1 MEAECAHFEI
11 TRMARL
17 LGVSSSGFYRWRK
30 NDRSAAQKPS
40 EVRRGALDAA
50 IVAAHQGS
58 TGTYGA
64 PRITAELKDAGTAVS
79 ENTVQRRMK
88 ALGIEGISPRSFKVV
103 TTIADHEAVFPD
115 DLVNRHFDQGAL
127 DRVWTSDITYM
138 TTGEGPAYL
147 CAIRDEHSG
156 RVLGFAV
163 ANHMRKELVEE
174 ALAGAVFVRRFTC
187 AGVKFHTDRGS
198 QGEFNRSSQ
207 HLYCGGVGWFVV
219 SKQQIVQ
226 CGPQC
231 DRRGIHHTR
240 ARPSDC
246 SGWRSRRDF
255 CLSRR
260 LLLSAPRSRSASVG
274 STTPAACRPST
285 WSRCLAATSRFLN
298 ARRSL
303 C

>member
-17 LGVSSSGFYRWRK
+17 LRVSSSGFYRWRK

-50 IVAAHQGS
+50 IVAAHRGS

-198 QGEFNRSSQ
+198 QFTARSVVDLCTKHRLVRSMGKTGSCFDHATAESFWSIFKHEFYYR
-207 HLYCGGVGWFVV
+207 HGFATLEELT
-219 SKQQIVQ
+219 
-226 CGPQC
+226 
-231 DRRGIHHTR
+231 RGITWFMDYYNRQRRYSKIGYMSPINFELSSITAAR
-240 ARPSDC
+240 A
-246 SGWRSRRDF
+246 
-255 CLSRR
+255 
-260 LLLSAPRSRSASVG
+260 A
-274 STTPAACRPST
+274 
-285 WSRCLAATSRFLN
+285 
-298 ARRSL
+298 
-303 C
+303 